1 MTHPYFEKLS
11 TDPLLVKIF
20 GNVQPYELKLN
31 TNVPLALYT
40 SIINQQLSTKVANVI
55 YGRFLGLFGGVEP
68 TPQQIIDIPIEQL
81 QSVGLSKSKAGYIK
95 NVAQFDI
102 DNGLGTEK
110 LNQMTEEEIY
120 KYVGSIKGIGQWTVH
135 ILLMFSLQRED
146 VFIADDLGIQ
156 NAMAALFNLDKT
168 NRKKLRED
176 IIKLSEQWRP
186 YRTFL
191 CVHLWRWI
199 NLQQTIKS
207 EKSKQSV

>member
-1 MTHPYFEKLS
+1 VLHPYFKKLS
-11 TDPLLVKIF
+11 TDPQLLRLF
-20 GNVQPYELKLN
+20 ETAEPYELKLN
-31 TNVPLALYT
+31 TNVSLALYT

-55 YGRFLGLFGGVEP
+55 YNRFIGLFGGIEP
-68 TPQQIIDIPIEQL
+68 APQQVIDIPIEQL

-102 DNGLGTEK
+102 DNGLDTAK

-120 KYVGSIKGIGQWTVH
+120 KYVGAIKGIGQWTVH

-146 VFIADDLGIQ
+146 VFIADDLGVQ

-168 NRKKLRED
+168 DRKKLRKD
-176 IIKLSEQWRP
+176 IIELSEQWRP

-191 CVHLWRWI
+191 CVHLWQWI
-199 NLQQTIKS
+199 NLQQAKS
-207 EKSKQSV
+207 VKQNA